1 MIRVNSQQE
10 AIDWVSRAPM
20 YGNCVIEIRQLF
32 EMEEFPEDVRKAAG
46 DTPARL
52 KEALQHRAG

>member
-1 MIRVNSQQE
+1 
-10 AIDWVSRAPM
+10 M
-20 YGNCVIEIRQLF
+20 YNKTVVEIRQVF

-52 KEALQHRAG
+52 KEALKPRA